1 MLALNHWYL
10 YGGVFGLLWLA
21 CLVSAGVLTW
31 KNGHMVM
38 FFVGF
43 VLPILWIV
51 GAIMTKKPPPYQP
64 RVQTRA
70 SRPPRTHRTPG
81 GRELVAVGV
90 SYRAILA

>member
-10 YGGVFGLLWLA
+10 YGGVLGLLWLA

-43 VLPILWIV
+43 VFPILWIV
-51 GAIMTKKPPPYQP
+51 GAIMTKKPAPYQP
-64 RVQTRA
+64 RVQPRA
-70 SRPPRTHRTPG
+70 
-81 GRELVAVGV
+81 
-90 SYRAILA
+90 